1 MTTLPKAFSPEQF
14 AELLSDAGRAEMA
27 RPVAPF
33 DRRNAEMVQGV
44 TPCWHVIETYAHR
57 EREVVEELSTRRFGV
72 YLPEEQET
80 IVKRGRVVDRVSLM
94 FPGYVFV
101 FVWDVLSHRSRIE
114 AIDGV
119 QRLLL
124 DVNGIPLFLTDE
136 QIDKIRYCE
145 NCARPV
151 VLQTFEVLQDVVPK
165 KRKRRRKPKKQMVL
179 VHDEVTA
186 VRAWS
191 AFEDAI
197 MTLDS
202 DGRIGALRN
211 LLGVSS

>member
-1 MTTLPKAFSPEQF
+1 MTELPKAFSADVM
-14 AELLSDAGRAEMA
+14 AELA
-27 RPVAPF
+27 RPVQTF
-33 DRRNAEMVQGV
+33 DCRNAEMVQDV
-44 TPCWHVIETYAHR
+44 TPCWHVVETYAHC
-57 EREVVEELSTRRFGV
+57 ERDVATELSARRFGV

-80 IVKRGRVVDRVSLM
+80 IIKRGREVDRVTLM

-119 QRLLL
+119 SRLLL

-136 QIDKIRYCE
+136 QVDKIRHCE

-165 KRKRRRKPKKQMVL
+165 KRKRKRKPKKQLVL
-179 VHDEVTA
+179 VRDEVTA

-202 DGRIGALRN
+202 EGRIGALRN

>member
-1 MTTLPKAFSPEQF
+1 MTLPKAFSAEVM
-14 AELLSDAGRAEMA
+14 AELA
-27 RPVAPF
+27 RPAQTHDP
-33 DRRNAEMVQGV
+33 RAAQLAAGV
-44 TPCWHVIETYAHR
+44 TPKWY
-57 EREVVEELSTRRFGV
+57 VVEVIARDVEADLVKRQFGIYV
-72 YLPEEQET
+72 PEEDET
-80 IVKRGRVVDRVSLM
+80 IIVRGRRVDRRVRM

-101 FVWDVLSHRSRIE
+101 FLWDTAANWSLIANTR
-114 AIDGV
+114 GV
-119 QRLLL
+119 ISIL
-124 DVNGIPLFLTDE
+124 GSLTDE
-136 QIDKIRYCE
+136 QVDKIRYCE

-151 VLQTFEVLQDVVPK
+151 VLQRFEIEQDVVPK
-165 KRKRRRKPKKQMVL
+165 KRKRRRKTKRQVVV

-191 AFEDAI
+191 ALEDAI